1 MRSRAPASSFALA
14 IAIVWAASPAAAQEE
29 EPVEEETVEETE
41 EEAVEEEPATEE
53 TEETEEEATGED
65 DPEEFPDPD
74 EAMQELREGAEPSS
88 DPTEGDWGAP
98 QPTLTLHGYF
108 RVRAELWDAFNVGRD
123 RPSATSAAGDP
134 DPPFDRFIPW
144 EDGRIPAGGCG
155 SDPMPTMPTERC
167 DSSALGFGTMRLRL
181 SPTLALSDDVRV
193 HAQFDVF
200 DNLVLGS
207 TPDGTVW
214 TPGGAAGFER
224 SDRVTRV
231 PVDSFAAT
239 QLPPQGYRNSLTD
252 SIVARR
258 AWAEVTNRG
267 LGQLRFGRMGSH
279 WGLGLLAN
287 GGDGIDG
294 DYSSDVD
301 RIMAI
306 TKIAGFHLVAAF
318 DFASEGFI
326 QQNLQD
332 PLLYPYDPAQEDD
345 VDQYV
350 FAVARRFDEEEQEER
365 LQRGDWVLNGGIYFV
380 YRTQKLSTQGI
391 ANPFTERLDR
401 VDVMATTPGLIR
413 REAEAFIPDIWVQFL
428 WGSLRLELEAA
439 FIGGSIENIET
450 ASYTQDD
457 FGLLQFGFAF
467 EGEYR
472 LLDDKLGIYFNA
484 GFGTGDS
491 NVNGL
496 STQSGLVV
504 QDPPGSEGA
513 DTVSTFRFH
522 PNYRVDLIFWR
533 NIMGQVAGAYYFKP
547 GISYDFIRNSFG
559 QLFGIRGDAIYSR
572 ASSPVQTWGNDPN
585 LGLELNATLYYRS
598 EDGPELL
605 DGFYGM
611 LQYGI
616 FFPMD
621 GLGYVTNESTA
632 SMVPDLENAQIIRL
646 LLGVEY

>member
-14 IAIVWAASPAAAQEE
+14 FAIVWAAAPAFAQVEEE
-29 EPVEEETVEETE
+29 EPVEEAEPVEETE
-41 EEAVEEEPATEE
+41 EEIVEEEAAAEEE
-53 TEETEEEATGED
+53 TEQAAAEEE
-65 DPEEFPDPD
+65 DPGEFPDPD
-74 EAMQELREGAEPSS
+74 EAMEELREGAEPSS

-108 RVRAELWDAFNVGRD
+108 RVRAELWDAFNLGRD
-123 RPSATSAAGDP
+123 RPTASSDP
-134 DPPFDRFIPW
+134 RTEDPPFSRFIPL
-144 EDGRIPAGGCG
+144 EDGRVPHGGCG
-155 SDPMPTMPTERC
+155 SDPEPMMPTVAC
-167 DSSALGFGTMRLRL
+167 DSSSLGFGTMRLRL

-214 TPGGAAGFER
+214 VPGGGSGFER
-224 SDRVTRV
+224 VDRVTRV

-252 SIVARR
+252 SIIARR

-294 DYSSDVD
+294 DYSTDVD

-365 LQRGDWVLNGGIYFV
+365 LQRGDWVLNGGLYFV
-380 YRTQKLSTQGI
+380 YRTQKLSTQGLG
-391 ANPFTERLDR
+391 NPFRPGDLDEG
-401 VDVMATTPGLIR
+401 TPTPGLVR

-428 WGSLRLELEAA
+428 WRSLRLEFEAA
-439 FIGGSIENIET
+439 FIGGSIENVET
-450 ASYTQDD
+450 SSYTQDD
-457 FGLLQFGFAF
+457 YGLLQFGFAF

-491 NVNGL
+491 DVNGL
-496 STQSGLVV
+496 STQSALVV
-504 QDPPGSEGA
+504 QDPPSSSSA

-533 NIMGQVAGAYYFKP
+533 TIMGQVAGAYYFKP

-621 GLGYVTNESTA
+621 GLGYIAEAGSA
-632 SMVPDLENAQIIRL
+632 PPDLENAQIVRL